1 VTFISY
7 SSTNVTVPCV
17 VRFNSFGDVGASTF
31 WAYFSFFVSSTT
43 PWSRCVIWRLMT
55 VPHSHY
61 IMNRVPRGEGSC
73 LVNILTPPP
82 PKVLAYLITNHFLSA
97 LFSIMVIITLQQ
109 IIDERISFLKEQI
122 NPNNKPE
129 LNSTFQIQIDAIR
142 SAAQDL
148 EKVEP
153 LIMQKKELL
162 KNSTDIQE
170 TDRLLAELEA
180 LEWLQAQIVVF
191 TLGNREPIGH

>member
-1 VTFISY
+1 
-7 SSTNVTVPCV
+7 
-17 VRFNSFGDVGASTF
+17 
-31 WAYFSFFVSSTT
+31 
-43 PWSRCVIWRLMT
+43 M
-55 VPHSHY
+55 
-61 IMNRVPRGEGSC
+61 
-73 LVNILTPPP
+73 VNILTPPS

-170 TDRLLAELEA
+170 TDRLQSSKL
-180 LEWLQAQIVVF
+180 
-191 TLGNREPIGH
+191 